1 MDRLKQGIILF
12 DLDGTLTDSK
22 DGIIRS
28 VQYMQKKLGLRVW
41 SEEELYFIVGPP
53 LIQSFANE
61 FGMAPDAAEA
71 AVEIFRERYATIGL
85 FENSV
90 FPGVT
95 ELLAALQ
102 EKGKRLAVATSKM
115 EDLAVRILEHF
126 GIADYFEVIGGNRRE
141 LGRDTKAKVI
151 QYVLSAMHAKKEDV
165 IMIGDRKF
173 DIVGAHALE
182 IPCIAV
188 EYGYGNRAEFVAHGA
203 DYIAATPKDV
213 ERLF

>member
-151 QYVLSAMHAKKEDV
+151 QYVLSAMHEIRYCRGARPRNSLHRRGIRLRESGGVCGTRRGLYRRNPKGCGTVILKK
-165 IMIGDRKF
+165 
-173 DIVGAHALE
+173 
-182 IPCIAV
+182 
-188 EYGYGNRAEFVAHGA
+188 
-203 DYIAATPKDV
+203 
-213 ERLF
+213 